1 MSSKDMTSTQYAV
14 DLILQG
20 YSATEVQQIMKQ
32 RGVNFPTIADT
43 LNELLGK
50 KDLTVEI
57 VAGLAEID
65 PATITPDASL
75 KDTLG
80 LDSLDFVDVVVLV
93 EQHFGVTLTGPDFV
107 GIVTFKDFYDLLNR
121 KINGE

>member
-1 MSSKDMTSTQYAV
+1 MT
-14 DLILQG
+14 I
-20 YSATEVQQIMKQ
+20 E
-32 RGVNFPTIADT
+32 
-43 LNELLGK
+43 
-50 KDLTVEI
+50 EI
-57 VAGLAEID
+57 IEKASVVLAEEFEID
-65 PATITPDASL
+65 PETITPDASL

-107 GIVTFKDFYDLLNR
+107 GVATFKDFYELLNR